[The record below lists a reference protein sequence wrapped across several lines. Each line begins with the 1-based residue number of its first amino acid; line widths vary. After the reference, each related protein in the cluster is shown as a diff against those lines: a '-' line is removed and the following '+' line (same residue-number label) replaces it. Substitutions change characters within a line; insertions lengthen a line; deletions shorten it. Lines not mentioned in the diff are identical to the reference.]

1 MRAQRVC
8 ALVLALVAA
17 AAVGCTGDTD
27 EATPASGT
35 GPPAREYWPTDGWR
49 TDDPAKHGFDPEEL
63 AGLDQ
68 LMTASVTPRSVVI
81 VRGGYL
87 VYERYGAG
95 LDATSGHDVRSV
107 TKSVVSALVGIA
119 LGDGAIENPDATIGE
134 LLPDQLPADADPR
147 MAGVTVTQLL
157 SMTSGLAGDDG
168 DVGGDERIFDAMLAS
183 PDWVRHILGGPLAA
197 DPGTQWAYSSAGSHL
212 LSAVVAVATGGSTL
226 QFARDRLF
234 GPLGIS
240 AEEVLEPVLRG
251 PPDAALYEQFLQW
264 GVAWAVDPQGYHV
277 GGLGL
282 LLPARDLAKIGF
294 LYLNE
299 GRWDDEQIVPADFVH
314 ASTTSAAG
322 VPRGHHGDYGWQWWL
337 DADGDHPAFFARGYG
352 GQTIYVVPDLDLV
365 TVVTNDP
372 ERPGTDG
379 ASVARSIV
387 VPAAED

>member
-17 AAVGCTGDTD
+17 AAVGCTSDTD
-27 EATPASGT
+27 EATSASGT

-81 VRGGYL
+81 VRDGYL

-119 LGDGAIENPDATIGE
+119 LGDGAIENPDATIGA
-134 LLPDQLPADADPR
+134 LLPDQVPADADPR

-168 DVGGDERIFDAMLAS
+168 GVGGDERIFDAMLAS
-183 PDWVRHILGGPLAA
+183 PDWVRHILGRPLA
-197 DPGTQWAYSSAGSHL
+197 
-212 LSAVVAVATGGSTL
+212 
-226 QFARDRLF
+226 
-234 GPLGIS
+234 
-240 AEEVLEPVLRG
+240 G
-251 PPDAALYEQFLQW
+251 PPDAALYEQFLQS
-264 GVAWAVDPQGYHV
+264 GFAWAVDPQGYHV

-299 GRWDDEQIVPADFVH
+299 GRWGDEQIVPAGFVH
-314 ASTTSAAG
+314 ASTTPAAG
-322 VPRGHHGDYGWQWWL
+322 LPRGHYGDYGWQWWL